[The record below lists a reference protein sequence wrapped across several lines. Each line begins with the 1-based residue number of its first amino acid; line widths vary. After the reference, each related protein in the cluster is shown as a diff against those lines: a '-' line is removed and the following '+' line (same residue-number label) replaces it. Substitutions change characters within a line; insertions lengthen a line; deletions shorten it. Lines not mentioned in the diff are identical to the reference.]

1 MKVTGKVVVVT
12 GAGGGI
18 GAGLARAFAAEGA
31 AKVVVSD
38 LDGGRAEAVAA
49 EIGGLA
55 FACDVSDPER
65 LAALVEFSE
74 AEAGPVGLWC
84 SNAGVGWA
92 DPVLGQA
99 ASSPDEAWRK
109 GWEINVMAHV
119 RAARLLAPRMEARG
133 GGWFL
138 HTVSAAGLL
147 SQIDGAVYATTK
159 HAAIG
164 FAESLA
170 ITHRDKGIRVA
181 VLAPQ
186 GVDTEMLRGLEA
198 GAQSVDGVLTPEQ
211 VAQAVIEG
219 LEAESFLILPH
230 AQVRDYM
237 ANKAASY
244 ERWIAGMAK
253 LRRRINAG

>member
-1 MKVTGKVVVVT
+1 MKVEGKVVVVT

-18 GAGLARAFAAEGA
+18 GAGLARRFAAEGA
-31 AKVVVSD
+31 TVVVSD
-38 LDGGRAEAVAA
+38 LSEDRSQAVAE
-49 EIGGLA
+49 EIGGRA
-55 FACDVSDPER
+55 FACDVADPAR
-65 LAALVEFSE
+65 LEALVDF
-74 AEAGPVGLWC
+74 AETQAGPVGLWC

-92 DPVLGQA
+92 DPEIGNA
-99 ASSPDEAWRK
+99 ASSPDSAWQK
-109 GWEINVMAHV
+109 GWDINVMAHV
-119 RAARLLAPRMEARG
+119 RAARLLAPKMAARG

-170 ITHRDKGIRVA
+170 ITHKDQGIRVA

-198 GAQSVDGVLTPEQ
+198 GAQSVDGVITPED
-211 VAQAVIEG
+211 VAEAVIRG
-219 LEAESFLILPH
+219 LEDERFLILPH
-230 AQVRDYM
+230 SQVRGYM
-237 ANKAASY
+237 ANKIADY
-244 ERWIAGMAK
+244 DRWLGGMAK
-253 LRRRINAG
+253 LRRSLHPA

>member
-1 MKVTGKVVVVT
+1 MKVEGKVVVVT

-18 GAGLARAFAAEGA
+18 GAAMARRFAAEG

-38 LDGGRAEAVAA
+38 LSEDRSRAVAD

-55 FACDVSDPER
+55 FACDVSDPAR
-65 LAALVEFSE
+65 LQALVDFAET
-74 AEAGPVGLWC
+74 EAGPVGLWC

-92 DPVLGQA
+92 DPEIGNA
-99 ASSPDEAWRK
+99 ASSPDSAWQK

-119 RAARLLAPRMEARG
+119 RAARLLAPKMAARG

-170 ITHRDKGIRVA
+170 ITHKDQGIRVA

-198 GAQSVDGVLTPEQ
+198 GAQSVDGVMTPED
-211 VAQAVIEG
+211 VAQSVIEG
-219 LEAESFLILPH
+219 LEAERFLILPH
-230 AQVRDYM
+230 EQVRGYM
-237 ANKAASY
+237 ANKTGDY
-244 ERWIAGMAK
+244 DRWLGGMAK
-253 LRRRINAG
+253 LRRSLHSA